1 MRPFLFLGTRAE
13 DVAADGEYDAV
24 LRFSGLEESQCRRVR
39 LERDSLTDVLGEVD
53 LDDWSGV
60 ILGGGP
66 FNVSDP
72 EERKS
77 PAQLRAEAE
86 LRALALQVVSTD
98 TAFLGCCYGIGTLGS
113 LLGGMVDRTY
123 GEPIGAVP
131 ITLTDQG
138 AEDPLLGV
146 LPPTFDAFLGHKEA
160 VHTLPRGAVRADFHV
175 GEATVRVIGMHLDL
189 SGLRRRQQIRT
200 VLNHLADSDGDPPAV
215 LMGDF
220 NQWGDRSGAMQ
231 EFEGPW
237 HVCQTGPTF
246 PTRRP
251 IACLDRI
258 VISPEWHCRS
268 THVHLSELSLQASD
282 HLPIVAEIEL
292 V

>member
-1 MRPFLFLGTRAE
+1 MKIASYNIRKAVGLDRRRDPARILKVLNDIGA
-13 DVAADGEYDAV
+13 DVAVLQEADLRLGARPTAIPRFLIEQETDYAITDLAKNDVSLGWHGNAIIARPEYGVPAV
-24 LRFSGLEESQCRRVR
+24 KNVELPTLE
-39 LERDSLTDVLGEVD
+39 
-53 LDDWSGV
+53 
-60 ILGGGP
+60 
-66 FNVSDP
+66 
-72 EERKS
+72 
-77 PAQLRAEAE
+77 
-86 LRALALQVVSTD
+86 
-98 TAFLGCCYGIGTLGS
+98 
-113 LLGGMVDRTY
+113 
-123 GEPIGAVP
+123 
-131 ITLTDQG
+131 
-138 AEDPLLGV
+138 
-146 LPPTFDAFLGHKEA
+146 
-160 VHTLPRGAVRADFHV
+160 PRGAVRADFHV

>member
-1 MRPFLFLGTRAE
+1 VVTVRPDMQIRVASWNIHKGVGLDRRRDPERILAVLKEIDADIVALQEADKRFGTRDAILSE
-13 DVAADGEYDAV
+13 MALFEAGWQAVDCNPATPSLGWHGNAIIARPEYGVPAV
-24 LRFSGLEESQCRRVR
+24 KNVELPTLE
-39 LERDSLTDVLGEVD
+39 
-53 LDDWSGV
+53 
-60 ILGGGP
+60 
-66 FNVSDP
+66 
-72 EERKS
+72 
-77 PAQLRAEAE
+77 
-86 LRALALQVVSTD
+86 
-98 TAFLGCCYGIGTLGS
+98 
-113 LLGGMVDRTY
+113 
-123 GEPIGAVP
+123 
-131 ITLTDQG
+131 
-138 AEDPLLGV
+138 
-146 LPPTFDAFLGHKEA
+146 
-160 VHTLPRGAVRADFHV
+160 PRGAVRADFHV